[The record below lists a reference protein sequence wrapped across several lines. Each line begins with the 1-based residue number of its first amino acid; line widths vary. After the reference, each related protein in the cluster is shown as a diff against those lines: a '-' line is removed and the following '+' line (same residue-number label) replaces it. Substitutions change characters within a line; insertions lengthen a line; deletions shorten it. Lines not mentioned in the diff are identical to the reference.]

1 MSTLDGARHRLEA
14 ALKRLEAVVADTA
27 RSSRRPAESES
38 VLARDLELLRV
49 ECDGLRR
56 ELDAA
61 LFSNRAL
68 AQTVADVGGQLD
80 RTIGEL
86 ADIVEG

>member
-1 MSTLDGARHRLEA
+1 MP
-14 ALKRLEAVVADTA
+14 
-27 RSSRRPAESES
+27 RR
-38 VLARDLELLRV
+38 
-49 ECDGLRR
+49 GLRR